1 MPSQPSWQRAGKRQA
16 AVVLEVL
23 VEAHAQPAL
32 AQNAGQRHLAH
43 LQRLTAQIRAVQIE
57 QVEGI
62 EEGRALPTK
71 TKPRRLRG
79 LAVQRTRQRGSGGT
93 EAVRTRLMNVSRAS
107 FGKVQSVSGALKSC
121 Q

>member
-32 AQNAGQRHLAH
+32 AQNAGQRRLAH

-79 LAVQRTRQRGSGGT
+79 LAVQRTAAGIGGD
-93 EAVRTRLMNVSRAS
+93 RSRPNAPYER
-107 FGKVQSVSGALKSC
+107 
-121 Q
+121 

>member
-32 AQNAGQRHLAH
+32 AQNAGQRRLAH

-79 LAVQRTRQRGSGGT
+79 LAVQRTQRGSGGT

>member
-1 MPSQPSWQRAGKRQA
+1 MLENVKPQSCSRCSLRRTPGRLLRRMLAS
-16 AVVLEVL
+16 VV
-23 VEAHAQPAL
+23 
-32 AQNAGQRHLAH
+32 AH